1 MVVDVD
7 HVAVW
12 RANEEPPYAPRF
24 CGEGVEDLV
33 AASFGVLVGLL
44 DAVADVDRDHRVVRS
59 GGVAG
64 DELNDGPA
72 VRGLVSGDPAH
83 VESFD
88 AEPEV
93 VHVEVASLADVWDGQ
108 VRSDTGGLHTWLLL
122 SVAVRASMLW
132 RSAESVRLSASV
144 EARGTT

>member
-24 CGEGVEDLV
+24 CSERVDDLE
-33 AASFGVLVGLL
+33 AASFGVLVRLL

-83 VESFD
+83 VEPLD

-93 VHVEVASLADVWDGQ
+93 VHVEVASFANVWDGQ
-108 VRSDTGGLHTWLLL
+108 VRGDAGGLQEWLLL
-122 SVAVRASMLW
+122 SVAVRAAILLVDPLLDW
-132 RSAESVRLSASV
+132 EVL
-144 EARGTT
+144 T